1 MGRSRVKW
9 GKMDDTSSPETYLS
23 RTENGP
29 LQLQV
34 GREDVDGDN
43 FSQQLKVIGSHISSQ
58 FNSANIEAS
67 FRKSN

>member
-1 MGRSRVKW
+1 MGRRVKW
-9 GKMDDTSSPETYLS
+9 GKMDDTSSPETDLS

-29 LQLQV
+29 LQV